1 VQVINNVLADLIN
14 HGMKYNGIQLFAMI
28 KILDN
33 SFVFIIRFLYKHLY
47 LILQSH
53 TFISV

>member
-33 SFVFIIRFLYKHLY
+33 SFVFIIRFL
-47 LILQSH
+47 
-53 TFISV
+53 